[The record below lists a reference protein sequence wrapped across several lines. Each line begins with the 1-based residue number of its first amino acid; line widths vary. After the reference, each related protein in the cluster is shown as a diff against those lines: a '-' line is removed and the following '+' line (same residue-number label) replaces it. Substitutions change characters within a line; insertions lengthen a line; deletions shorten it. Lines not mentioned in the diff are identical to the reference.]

1 MINTD
6 DMVWLSSILTNEQ
19 LNIRRARQYHKMLSI
34 RRATI
39 VNGQITDKKDHP
51 ESAEIQQVSILLENE
66 REKLGMRSIS
76 RFTTILVED
85 AIMTNDPLLWKTI
98 SDDIETKD
106 FDISAVHSLFSQNV
120 MLASM
125 WVTCMS
131 TVKSREHILDMLVF
145 FYEISKSIPAEVKEA
160 ISASITCQWKS
171 FVNCLITVVS
181 SASSRVKDAYFSEI
195 AKFVDSVAIGSE
207 SIALMMHEIVKMR
220 KFELLSVFWLTDFK
234 TCVNTALFEVL
245 LKTSSPKH
253 TTVLAV
259 AKAVVDN
266 PDFLDSHGENIEK
279 MILETIRVIMR
290 SGYGDRRVLNAVG
303 YLASKVFDENP
314 LAKNMA
320 TLLCWS
326 ANA

>member
-1 MINTD
+1 M
-6 DMVWLSSILTNEQ
+6 
-19 LNIRRARQYHKMLSI
+19 
-34 RRATI
+34 
-39 VNGQITDKKDHP
+39 NGQITDKKDHP

-76 RFTTILVED
+76 RFTTILVEE

-106 FDISAVHSLFSQNV
+106 FDISAVHSLFSQNI
-120 MLASM
+120 MLASL

-131 TVKSREHILDMLVF
+131 TSKSKEHVLDMLVF
-145 FYEISKSIPAEVKEA
+145 FYEISKNIPTEVKEA
-160 ISASITCQWKS
+160 ISASITCQWKT

-181 SASSRVKDAYFSEI
+181 SASSRVKDVYFSEI
-195 AKFVDSVAIGSE
+195 AKFVDSAAIGSE
-207 SIALMMHEIVKMR
+207 SIALMMNEVIKMR

-234 TCVNTALFEVL
+234 TCVDTAFFEVL

-266 PDFLDSHGENIEK
+266 PDFLDSHSGDIEK
-279 MILETIRVIMR
+279 MILETIRVITR

>member
-1 MINTD
+1 MH
-6 DMVWLSSILTNEQ
+6 
-19 LNIRRARQYHKMLSI
+19 AI

-39 VNGQITDKKDHP
+39 VDGQIVDKKAHP
-51 ESAEIQQVSILLENE
+51 GSTEVHQVSILLENE
-66 REKLGMRSIS
+66 RERLGMKTIS
-76 RFTTILVED
+76 RFTTILVEE
-85 AIMTNDPLLWKTI
+85 AIMTNDPILWKTI

-106 FDISAVHSLFSQNV
+106 FDISAVHSLFSQNI
-120 MLASM
+120 MLASL

-131 TVKSREHILDMLVF
+131 TSKSKEHVLDMLVF
-145 FYEISKSIPAEVKEA
+145 FYEISKNIPTEVKEA

-181 SASSRVKDAYFSEI
+181 SASSRVKDVYFSEI

-207 SIALMMHEIVKMR
+207 SIALMMNEVLKMR
-220 KFELLSVFWLTDFK
+220 KFELISVFWLTDFK
-234 TCVNTALFEVL
+234 TCVDTALFEVL

-266 PDFLDSHGENIEK
+266 PDFIDTHGGDIEK
-279 MILETIRVIMR
+279 MILETMRVIMR

-303 YLASKVFDENP
+303 YLAGKVFDDNP
-314 LAKNMA
+314 TARGMA

-326 ANA
+326 TNA